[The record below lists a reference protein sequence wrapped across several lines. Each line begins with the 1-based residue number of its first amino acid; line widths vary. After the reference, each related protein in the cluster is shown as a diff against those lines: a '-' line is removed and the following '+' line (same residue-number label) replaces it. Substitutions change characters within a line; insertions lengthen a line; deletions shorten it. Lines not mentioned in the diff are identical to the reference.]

1 MNLKFLHKKKFLTLT
16 IVLAGCLFFPVFL
29 AYGFADPETASAADA
44 ANETSFWLWK
54 LLGRL
59 HPLAVHFP
67 VTLLCLAAILEII
80 TLKNFNSRLR
90 PGIDLL
96 VILGAAGAV
105 ISAVLGLILAGQEDY
120 GGETLNIHRWTGIAT
135 AVFGIVSAGILY
147 IIQKQERWELIKY
160 YRGIIVF
167 TALGV
172 TAAGHYGATLTHGE
186 VYLTSVIP
194 WSEDY
199 EDGESGKGNFSLVSL
214 RGSGGN
220 LPHEQQIELNTQVR
234 AIFAHNC
241 YKCHSSD
248 KTKGEL
254 RLDQRDLV
262 FKGGKG
268 GPIIVPGKPHQSEI
282 IRRINL
288 PRSHKEAMPGKGK
301 PLSKEEIDLITFWVE
316 KGAPWPDQG
325 QKGIFRVADLKPRKP
340 ALPPA
345 TAQLQNP
352 VDLLVNQY
360 FKKNKVSWTNLVNDR
375 IYLRR
380 IYLDIIGV
388 VPSPEELTAF
398 AQDSRPDKRAIW
410 VRQLLNRNDDY
421 ALHWLT
427 FWNDALRNDYSGTGY
442 ITKGR
447 SNISDW
453 LYNSLLTNKPYNQ
466 FVKELLN
473 PDKASEGFIKG
484 IQWRGVVNASQRTEM
499 QAAQNVSQ
507 VLLGLNLKCTS
518 CHDSFISDWKLKDA
532 YAFANIF
539 ADTTLEINRCDV
551 PTGQKA
557 ETKILWEELGTIDEA
572 APVKEKLRQ
581 LAENL
586 AKPANGRLY
595 RTIVNRV
602 WAQLMGRGIVAPV
615 DAMDNE
621 PWSQDLLDWL
631 ASDFVARNY
640 DIKELIF
647 LIATSKTYQLP
658 SVGIKDEQKI
668 NAENYRF
675 TGMLRRRMSAEQFA
689 DAVSATIQPV
699 YADSAV
705 QYKHFA
711 QLTPEKANTPFVR
724 ASLVKNDVFLTAL
737 GRPNRETVITGRDSQ
752 ANLLQAL
759 ELTNGKAFNQVLK
772 RGAQSWIARYK
783 ESDTIIQEVYRHA
796 LGRAPSPGEFKVAK
810 QMLGEAPTTEAVQDL
825 LWAMVLLPEFQ
836 LIY

>member
-1 MNLKFLHKKKFLTLT
+1 MSSKAFKMYKNLGLLAVLLVCILCPLFLSNG
-16 IVLAGCLFFPVFL
+16 LAEPITAG
-29 AYGFADPETASAADA
+29 TASAD
-44 ANETSFWLWK
+44 TFWLWK

-67 VTLLCLAAILEII
+67 VTLLCLAAILEVF
-80 TLKNFNSRLR
+80 TLKDFNSRLR

-96 VILGAAGAV
+96 VILGAGGAV
-105 ISAVLGLILAGQEDY
+105 LSAVLGWMLAGQEDY
-120 GGETLNIHRWTGIAT
+120 GGDTLTIHRWTGIAT
-135 AVFGIVSAGILY
+135 ALLGLLAAYLLY
-147 IIQKQERWELIKY
+147 IIEQKNRWNLIKY
-160 YRGIIVF
+160 YRGVILF
-167 TALGV
+167 TAVGV
-172 TAAGHYGATLTHGE
+172 TAAGHYGATLTHGD

-199 EDGESGKGNFSLVSL
+199 EGPRDAKRNFSLVSL
-214 RGSGGN
+214 KGKNTLS
-220 LPHEQQIELNTQVR
+220 HEQEIELNTQVR

-254 RLDQRDLV
+254 RLDQKDLV
-262 FKGGKG
+262 FKGGKH
-268 GPIIVPGKPHQSEI
+268 GPILEPGKPHQSEI

-288 PRSHKEAMPGKGK
+288 PKGHKEAMPGKGK
-301 PLSKEEIDLITFWVE
+301 PLSPEDIQLITYWVE
-316 KGAPWPDQG
+316 KGAPWPDKG
-325 QKGIFRVADLKPRKP
+325 QKNIFRVAELKPRRP
-340 ALPPA
+340 ALPRA
-345 TAQLQNP
+345 TASLQNP
-352 VDLLVNQY
+352 VDLWVNEY
-360 FKKNKVSWTNLVNDR
+360 FKKQQVTWPGVVNDR

-380 IYLDIIGV
+380 IYLDIIGL
-388 VPSPEELTAF
+388 VPTPAELNAF
-398 AQDSRPDKRAIW
+398 AQDTRPDKRAIW

-442 ITKGR
+442 ITNGR
-447 SNISDW
+447 SNISEW
-453 LYNSLLTNKPYNQ
+453 LYKSLQENKPYNQ

-473 PDKASEGFIKG
+473 PGKPSEGFIKG
-484 IQWRGVVNASQRTEM
+484 IKWRGVVNASQRTEM

-551 PTGQKA
+551 PTGKMA

-581 LAENL
+581 LSEHL
-586 AKPANGRLY
+586 TKPTNGRLY

-602 WAQLMGRGIVAPV
+602 WGQLLGRGIVAPV

-631 ASDFVARNY
+631 ASDFTARQY
-640 DIKELIF
+640 DLKELIF

-658 SVGIKDEQKI
+658 SVKIKDEQKI
-668 NAENYRF
+668 NAQDFRF
-675 TGMLRRRMSAEQFA
+675 TGMLRKRMSAEQFA
-689 DAVSATIQPV
+689 DAVSRAIQPV

-705 QYKHFA
+705 QYKHFPA
-711 QLTPEKANTPFVR
+711 LKPEQANTPFVR
-724 ASLVKNDVFLTAL
+724 ASLVKNDGFLTAL

-759 ELTNGKAFNQVLK
+759 ELTNGKAFNAVLK
-772 RGAQSWIARYK
+772 RGADNWVARYQN
-783 ESDTIIQEVYRHA
+783 SDTIIREVYRQA
-796 LGRAPSPGEFKVAK
+796 LGRAPLAKEFNVAK
-810 QMLGEAPTTEAVQDL
+810 QVLGESPSPEAVQDF
-825 LWAMVLLPEFQ
+825 LWAVVLLPEFQ

>member
-1 MNLKFLHKKKFLTLT
+1 MNSKAFNKYKFLALLLLLVAVLYPFFLAD
-16 IVLAGCLFFPVFL
+16 VLADPVTE
-29 AYGFADPETASAADA
+29 AATSTAND
-44 ANETSFWLWK
+44 TFWLFK

-67 VTLLCLAAILEII
+67 VTLLCLAALLEVV
-80 TLKNFNSRLR
+80 TLKDFNSRLR

-105 ISAVLGLILAGQEDY
+105 LSALLGWMLAGQEDY
-120 GGETLNIHRWTGIAT
+120 GGDTLAIHRWTGVAT
-135 AVFGIVSAGILY
+135 AVLGIMAAYLLY
-147 IIQKQERWELIKY
+147 TIEKQNRWELIKY
-160 YRGIIVF
+160 YRGLILF
-167 TALGV
+167 TAVGV
-172 TAAGHYGATLTHGE
+172 TAAGHYGASLTHGDM
-186 VYLTSVIP
+186 YLTSVIP
-194 WSEDY
+194 WSDDY
-199 EDGESGKGNFSLVSL
+199 EGAPGSKSNFSLVSL
-214 RGSGGN
+214 KGN
-220 LPHEQQIELNTQVR
+220 NKLSHEQEIELNTQVR

-248 KTKGEL
+248 KIKGEL
-254 RLDQRDLV
+254 RLDQKDMV
-262 FKGGKG
+262 FKGGKHG
-268 GPIIVPGKPHQSEI
+268 QIIEPGKPHESEI

-301 PLSKEEIDLITFWVE
+301 PLSKEDIQLITYWVE
-316 KGAPWPDQG
+316 KGAPWPDKG
-325 QKGIFRVADLKPRKP
+325 QKNIFRVAELKPRNP
-340 ALPPA
+340 SLPKA
-345 TAQLQNP
+345 TQNLQNP
-352 VDLLVNQY
+352 VDLWVNEY
-360 FKKNKVSWTNLVNDR
+360 FKKNNVAWTNVVSDR

-388 VPSPEELTAF
+388 VPTPEELDAF
-398 AQDSRPDKRAIW
+398 AQDSRADKRNIW

-442 ITKGR
+442 ITNGR
-447 SNISDW
+447 TNISDW
-453 LYNSLLTNKPYNQ
+453 LYKSLQSNKPYNQ

-473 PDKASEGFIKG
+473 PGKGSEGFING
-484 IQWRGVVNASQRTEM
+484 IKWRGVVNASQRTEM

-539 ADTTLEINRCDV
+539 SDSTLEINRCDV
-551 PTGQKA
+551 PTGKMA
-557 ETKILWEELGTIDEA
+557 ETKILWEELGTIEEA

-586 AKPANGRLY
+586 TKPANGRLY
-595 RTIVNRV
+595 RTIVNRI
-602 WAQLMGRGIVAPV
+602 WAQMFGRGIVAPV

-640 DIKELIF
+640 DLKELIY

-658 SVGIKDEQKI
+658 SVKIMDEQKI
-668 NAENYRF
+668 NAPDFRF
-675 TGMLRRRMSAEQFA
+675 AGMLRKRMSAEQFA
-689 DAVSATIQPV
+689 DAVSSAIQPV

-705 QYKHFA
+705 QYKHF
-711 QLTPEKANTPFVR
+711 PELKPEQASTPFVR
-724 ASLVKNDVFLTAL
+724 ASLVKNDGFLTAL

-759 ELTNGKAFNQVLK
+759 ELTNGKAFNAVLK
-772 RGAQSWIARYK
+772 RGADSWVARYK
-783 ESDTIIQEVYRHA
+783 DSDTIIREVYRKA
-796 LGRAPSPGEFKVAK
+796 LGRAPVPKEINVAK
-810 QMLGEAPTTEAVQDL
+810 QVLGPTPNSEAVQDF
-825 LWAMVLLPEFQ
+825 LWAVVLLPEFQ

>member
-1 MNLKFLHKKKFLTLT
+1 MNLKSFNNYKLFALFV
-16 IVLAGCLFFPVFL
+16 VLVAITFCPLFL
-29 AYGFADPETASAADA
+29 AEGFADPVVAA
-44 ANETSFWLWK
+44 TSSPENNTFWFFK

-67 VTLLCLAAILEII
+67 VTLLCLAALLEVV
-80 TLKNFNSRLR
+80 TLKDFNSRLR

-105 ISAVLGLILAGQEDY
+105 LSAILGWMLAGQEDY
-120 GGETLNIHRWTGIAT
+120 GGDTLAIHRWTGVAT
-135 AVFGIVSAGILY
+135 AVLGIISAYFLY
-147 IIQKQERWELIKY
+147 IIEKKDRWDLIKY
-160 YRGIIVF
+160 YRAIILF
-167 TALGV
+167 TAVGV
-172 TAAGHYGATLTHGE
+172 TAAGHYGASLTHGD

-194 WSEDY
+194 WSDDY
-199 EDGESGKGNFSLVSL
+199 EGEPKGKSSFSLVSL
-214 RGSGGN
+214 KGN
-220 LPHEQQIELNTQVR
+220 KLSHEQEIELNTQVR

-248 KTKGEL
+248 KIKGEL
-254 RLDQRDLV
+254 RLDERDLV
-262 FKGGKG
+262 FKGGKH
-268 GPIIVPGKPHQSEI
+268 GPIIEPGKPHQSEI

-288 PRSHKEAMPGKGK
+288 PAGHKEAMPGKGK
-301 PLSKEEIDLITFWVE
+301 PLSKEDIQLITYWVE
-316 KGAPWPDQG
+316 KGAPWPDKG
-325 QKGIFRVADLKPRKP
+325 QKSIFRVAELKPRNP
-340 ALPPA
+340 ALPKA
-345 TAQLQNP
+345 TQNLQNP
-352 VDLLVNQY
+352 VDLWVNEY
-360 FKKNKVSWTNLVNDR
+360 FKKTQVTWPAVVSDR

-380 IYLDIIGV
+380 IYLDIIGM
-388 VPSPEELTAF
+388 VPTPEELNAF
-398 AQDSRPDKRAIW
+398 AQDTRPDKRNIW

-442 ITKGR
+442 ITNGR

-453 LYNSLLTNKPYNQ
+453 LYKSLQSNKPYNQ

-473 PDKASEGFIKG
+473 PGKGSEGFING
-484 IQWRGVVNASQRTEM
+484 IKWRGVVNASQRTEM

-539 ADTTLEINRCDV
+539 ADSTLEINRCDV
-551 PTGQKA
+551 PTGKMA
-557 ETKILWEELGTIDEA
+557 ETKILWEELGTIEEA

-581 LAENL
+581 LSENL
-586 AKPANGRLY
+586 TKPANGRLY
-595 RTIVNRV
+595 RTIVNRI
-602 WAQLMGRGIVAPV
+602 WAQFLGRGIVAPV

-640 DIKELIF
+640 DLKELIY
-647 LIATSKTYQLP
+647 LITTSKTYQLP
-658 SVGIKDEQKI
+658 SVKIQDEQKI
-668 NAENYRF
+668 NAQDFRF
-675 TGMLRRRMSAEQFA
+675 TGMLRKRMSAEQFA
-689 DAVSATIQPV
+689 DAVSSAIQPV

-705 QYKHFA
+705 QYKHF
-711 QLTPEKANTPFVR
+711 PELKPEAANAPFVR
-724 ASLVKNDVFLTAL
+724 ASLVKNDGFLTAL

-759 ELTNGKAFNQVLK
+759 ELTNGKAFNAVLK
-772 RGAQSWIARYK
+772 RGAESWVSRYK
-783 ESDTIIQEVYRHA
+783 DSDTIVRQVYRKA
-796 LGRAPSPGEFKVAK
+796 LGRTPLPKELQVAK
-810 QMLGEAPTTEAVQDL
+810 QVLGETPDTAAVQDF
-825 LWAMVLLPEFQ
+825 LWAVVLLPEFQ

>member
-1 MNLKFLHKKKFLTLT
+1 MNWKAFKNYRYQTLVV
-16 IVLAGCLFFPVFL
+16 VLVACFFCPIFI
-29 AYGFADPETASAADA
+29 ANGMADPDTAVVATGGG
-44 ANETSFWLWK
+44 NETFWLFK

-67 VTLLCLAAILEII
+67 VTLLCLAALLEIF
-80 TLKNFNSRLR
+80 TFKNFTSRLR

-105 ISAVLGLILAGQEDY
+105 LSAILGWMLAGQEDY
-120 GGETLNIHRWTGIAT
+120 GGDTLAIHRWTGVAT
-135 AVFGIVSAGILY
+135 AVLGIVAAGFLY
-147 IIQKQERWELIKY
+147 IIQKQDRWNLIKY
-160 YRGIIVF
+160 YRGILLF
-167 TALGV
+167 TAVGV

-194 WSEDY
+194 WSDDY
-199 EDGESGKGNFSLVSL
+199 EDASGGGGNFNLVAL
-214 RGSGGN
+214 KGSGGK
-220 LPHEQQIELNTQVR
+220 LAHEQQIELNTQVR

-248 KTKGEL
+248 KIKGEL

-262 FKGGKG
+262 FKGGKS
-268 GPIIVPGKPHQSEI
+268 GPIIVPGEPHNSEI

-301 PLSKEEIDLITFWVE
+301 PLSKEDIALITYWIE
-316 KGAPWPDQG
+316 KGAPWPDKG
-325 QKGIFRVADLKPRKP
+325 QKSIFRVAELKPRMP

-345 TAQLQNP
+345 TQNLQNP
-352 VDLLVNQY
+352 VDLWVNQY
-360 FKKNKVSWTNLVNDR
+360 FKKNKITWPVVVSDR
-375 IYLRR
+375 VYLRR

-388 VPSPEELTAF
+388 VPSPEELAAF
-398 AQDSRPDKRAIW
+398 AQDTRPDKRALW

-447 SNISDW
+447 YNISDW
-453 LYNSLLTNKPYNQ
+453 LYKSLQTNKPYNQ

-473 PDKASEGFIKG
+473 PSKESQGFIKG
-484 IQWRGVVNASQRTEM
+484 IQWRGVVNASQRAEM

-539 ADTTLEINRCDV
+539 ADSTLEINRCDV
-551 PTGQKA
+551 PTGKMA
-557 ETKILWEELGTIDEA
+557 DTKILWEELGTIDEA

-602 WAQLMGRGIVAPV
+602 WGQMLGRGIVAPV

-640 DIKELIF
+640 DVKELIY
-647 LIATSKTYQLP
+647 LIATSQTYQLP
-658 SVGIKDEQKI
+658 SVGVKDEQKI
-668 NAENYRF
+668 NAPDYRF
-675 TGMLRRRMSAEQFA
+675 TGMLRKRMSAEQFA
-689 DAVSATIQPV
+689 DAVSRTIQPV
-699 YADSAV
+699 YGDSAV
-705 QYKHFA
+705 QYSHF
-711 QLTPEKANTPFVR
+711 PELKP
-724 ASLVKNDVFLTAL
+724 
-737 GRPNRETVITGRDSQ
+737 EQ
-752 ANLLQAL
+752 AN
-759 ELTNGKAFNQVLK
+759 KPF
-772 RGAQSWIARYK
+772 
-783 ESDTIIQEVYRHA
+783 
-796 LGRAPSPGEFKVAK
+796 
-810 QMLGEAPTTEAVQDL
+810 
-825 LWAMVLLPEFQ
+825 
-836 LIY
+836 